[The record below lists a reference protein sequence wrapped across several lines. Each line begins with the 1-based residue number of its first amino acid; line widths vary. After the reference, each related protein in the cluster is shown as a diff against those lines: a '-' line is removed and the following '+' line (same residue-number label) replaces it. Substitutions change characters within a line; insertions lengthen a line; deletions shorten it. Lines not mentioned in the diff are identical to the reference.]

1 MGRRA
6 KGDRVIEGENRVITI
21 HDVARRAGVGVG
33 TVSRVLNG
41 GAQVK
46 PLIRDWVSAVIQHL
60 GFRPN
65 AGARRILRRR
75 AEMVCFIRIERTN

>member
-1 MGRRA
+1 L
-6 KGDRVIEGENRVITI
+6 KEKSRVISI
-21 HDVARRAGVGVG
+21 HDVARQAGVGVG

-46 PLIRDWVSAVIQHL
+46 PLTRDWVSAVIQHL
-60 GFRPN
+60 AFRPN

-75 AEMVCFIRIERTN
+75 AEIVCFIRIEHTN